1 MKKIKMIEVKS
12 ELGAGT
18 RGASLG
24 PDALKIASLEYGQ
37 YFFGKFKRKEIR
49 DSSLLLYK
57 NPIRTHAKRIRGIVD
72 IFQRLART
80 VNDEIKVGT
89 FPVILSGDHSSA
101 GGSIAG
107 VRMAYPEKRLGVIWV
122 DAHADLHS
130 PFTTPSGNVHGMPV
144 AASLGIDNLDDAQNI
159 LADDRTRE
167 YWNTLKTIGGIT
179 PKVYPENLVFIG
191 VRDMEDP
198 EINFIRKK
206 RIKTYSVKD
215 VRAAKAK
222 EIAKQV
228 REYLKNCDII
238 YVSFDV
244 DSIDSS
250 IIKGTG
256 TPVPNGFSLSEVSK
270 LLQAI
275 CKDPRV
281 VCFEITEINPLLDEN
296 NETARKVFP
305 VFKATVNA
313 IKKRLDDEE
322 KKRKKEEKKAKKV
335 AKIIK
340 KKVKPASDI
349 TVTVKRA
356 PLKKAVKK

>member
-1 MKKIKMIEVKS
+1 MMRKIKMVEVKS

-72 IFQRLART
+72 IFQKLARSI
-80 VNDEIKVGT
+80 NDELKDNT
-89 FPVILSGDHSSA
+89 FPVIISGDHSSA

-107 VRMAYPEKRLGVIWV
+107 VKMAFPDKRMGVIWV
-122 DAHADLHS
+122 DAHADIHT

-144 AASLGIDNLDDAQNI
+144 AASLGIDNLDDATNI
-159 LADDRTRE
+159 VADDRTLE
-167 YWNTLKTIGGIT
+167 YWNTLKNIGGFS
-179 PKVYPENLVFIG
+179 PKIHPKDIVYIG
-191 VRDMEDP
+191 IRDMEEP
-198 EINFIRKK
+198 EINYIRRKG
-206 RIKTYSVKD
+206 IKAISVKD
-215 VRAAKAK
+215 VRAAKVK
-222 EIAKQV
+222 EVAKQV
-228 REYLKNCDII
+228 KDYLKSCDII
-238 YVSFDV
+238 YLSFDV

-256 TPVPNGFSLSEVSK
+256 TPVPNGFSLVEVKK
-270 LLQAI
+270 LLEAL
-275 CKDPRV
+275 CKDPRL

-305 VFKATVNA
+305 VFKTAVTT
-313 IKKRLDDEE
+313 IKKRIDADE
-322 KKRKKEEKKAKKV
+322 KKRKKEEKKAKKASKV
-335 AKIIK
+335 IQKQVVPVRTAVTMKKTTSKTSIK
-340 KKVKPASDI
+340 
-349 TVTVKRA
+349 
-356 PLKKAVKK
+356 

>member
-49 DSSLLLYK
+49 DSSLLLFK
-57 NPIRTHAKRIRGIVD
+57 NPTRTYAKRIRGIVD
-72 IFQRLART
+72 VFQRLART
-80 VNDEIKVGT
+80 VNDELKYGT
-89 FPVILSGDHSSA
+89 FPVIISGDHSSA

-107 VRMAYPEKRLGVIWV
+107 VKMAYPDKRIGVVWV

-144 AASLGIDNLDDAQNI
+144 AASLGIDNLDEAQNT
-159 LADDRTRE
+159 LADDNTRE
-167 YWNTLKTIGGIT
+167 YWNNLKNIGGIS
-179 PKVYPENLVFIG
+179 PKIYPENVVFIG
-191 VRDMEDP
+191 VRDMEEP
-198 EINFIRKK
+198 ELNFIRRKK
-206 RIKTYSVKD
+206 IKTITVKE
-215 VRAAKAK
+215 VREAKAK
-222 EIAKQV
+222 EIAKRV
-228 REYLKNCDII
+228 REYLKSCDII

-250 IIKGTG
+250 VIKGTG
-256 TPVPNGFSLSEVSK
+256 TPVPNGFSLIEVRK
-270 LLQAI
+270 LLEAL
-275 CKDPRV
+275 CKDPRL

-305 VFKATVNA
+305 VFKAVVNT
-313 IKKRLDDEE
+313 IKKRLEDEE
-322 KKRKKEEKKAKKV
+322 KKRKKEDKKAKK
-335 AKIIK
+335 AAEILK
-340 KKVKPASDI
+340 KKGLPVN
-349 TVTVKRA
+349 VTLT
-356 PLKKAVKK
+356 LKKKPGKTSAK

>member
-1 MKKIKMIEVKS
+1 MIEVKS

-57 NPIRTHAKRIRGIVD
+57 NPIRTHAKRIRGIVSV
-72 IFQRLART
+72 FQKLART
-80 VNDEIKVGT
+80 VNDEMKEGT

-107 VRMAYPEKRLGVIWV
+107 VKMANPDKRLGVIWV
-122 DAHADLHS
+122 DAHADIHS

-144 AASLGIDNLDDAQNI
+144 AASLAIDNLDDAQNI
-159 LADDRTRE
+159 LADDHTRE
-167 YWNTLKTIGGIT
+167 YWENLKNIGGIS
-179 PKVYPENLVFIG
+179 PKIYPNDIVYIG
-191 VRDMEDP
+191 IRDMEGP

-206 RIKTYSVKD
+206 KIKVFSVKD
-215 VRAAKAK
+215 VRSAKAK
-222 EIAKQV
+222 EVAKQV
-228 REYLKNCDII
+228 REYLRNCDII

-256 TPVPNGFSLSEVSK
+256 TPVPNGFSLAEVSK
-270 LLQAI
+270 LLEAI

-281 VCFEITEINPLLDEN
+281 ACFEITEINPLLDEN

-305 VFKATVNA
+305 VFKGVVNT
-313 IKKRLDDEE
+313 IKKRLEDEE
-322 KKRKKEEKKAKKV
+322 KKRKKVEKKAKKV
-335 AKIIK
+335 AKIIN
-340 KKVKPASDI
+340 KKVMPSGM
-349 TVTVKRA
+349 TV
-356 PLKKAVKK
+356 AVKKGTAKTVIK

>member
-1 MKKIKMIEVKS
+1 MIEVKS

-72 IFQRLART
+72 IFQKLART
-80 VNDEIKVGT
+80 VNDELKEGT
-89 FPVILSGDHSSA
+89 FPVIISGDHSSA
-101 GGSIAG
+101 GATVAG
-107 VRMAYPEKRLGVIWV
+107 IKMANPDKRVGVIWV
-122 DAHADLHS
+122 DAHADIHT

-144 AASLGIDNLDDAQNI
+144 AASLGIDNLDDAQNV

-167 YWNTLKTIGGIT
+167 YWNNLKNVGGIS
-179 PKVYPENLVFIG
+179 PKIYPQDIVYIG
-191 VRDMEDP
+191 IRDMEEP

-206 RIKTYSVKD
+206 RIKVFTVKD
-215 VRAAKAK
+215 VRSAKAK

-228 REYLKNCDII
+228 HSYLKSCDVI

-250 IIKGTG
+250 VIKGTG

-270 LLQAI
+270 LLEAL
-275 CKDPRV
+275 CKDPRL

-296 NETARKVFP
+296 NDTARKVFP
-305 VFKATVNA
+305 IFKGVVNT
-313 IKKRLDDEE
+313 IKKRLEDEE

-335 AKIIK
+335 AKVIK
-340 KKVKPASDI
+340 KKVLPQGIS
-349 TVTVKRA
+349 V
-356 PLKKAVKK
+356 AVKKGTSKSVIK

>member
-57 NPIRTHAKRIRGIVD
+57 NPIRTHAKRIRGILD
-72 IFQRLART
+72 IFQKLART
-80 VNDEIKVGT
+80 INDELKEGV
-89 FPVILSGDHSSA
+89 FPVIMSGDHSSA

-107 VRMAYPEKRLGVIWV
+107 VKMAFPDKRVGVIWV

-144 AASLGIDNLDDAQNI
+144 AASLALDNLDDAQNV

-167 YWNTLKTIGGIT
+167 YWNNLKNVGGIS
-179 PKVYPENLVFIG
+179 PKIFPENLVFIG
-191 VRDMEDP
+191 LRDMEEP
-198 EINFIRKK
+198 ENNFIRSKG
-206 RIKTYSVKD
+206 IKVYSVKD

-228 REYLKNCDII
+228 KEYLKTCDVI
-238 YVSFDV
+238 YLSFDV
-244 DSIDSS
+244 DSLDSS
-250 IIKGTG
+250 LIKGTG
-256 TPVPNGFSLSEVSK
+256 TPVANGFTLIEARK
-270 LLQAI
+270 LLEAL
-275 CKDPRV
+275 CKDPRL

-296 NETARKVFP
+296 NETARRVFP
-305 VFKATVNA
+305 IFKGVVNT
-313 IKKRLDDEE
+313 IKKRLENEE

-335 AKIIK
+335 AKIIR
-340 KKVKPASDI
+340 KKVKPEGVNVI
-349 TVTVKRA
+349 VKPSR
-356 PLKKAVKK
+356 KAVK